1 MDFFHLFGDNQVLN
15 ATAGFFIFALAASLV
30 GVGLYACGLFR
41 DIRQQA
47 SKAKQLGRMLSI
59 LAGLTLVMSGVGK
72 LIGLEPMVLKFT
84 HMGLVHLFKFVGIS
98 EVIFGTMILIPA
110 TFRLG
115 FLFGSALLAGAIT
128 SHLPIH
134 SDGAAWAIPSGSVI
148 TLLWAGAFFDDTDV
162 FPTWLTR
169 AAWIN
174 RLLGKFKVA

>member
-72 LIGLEPMVLKFT
+72 LIGLEPIDRK
-84 HMGLVHLFKFVGIS
+84 
-98 EVIFGTMILIPA
+98 
-110 TFRLG
+110 
-115 FLFGSALLAGAIT
+115 
-128 SHLPIH
+128 
-134 SDGAAWAIPSGSVI
+134 SV
-148 TLLWAGAFFDDTDV
+148 V
-162 FPTWLTR
+162 
-169 AAWIN
+169 
-174 RLLGKFKVA
+174 